1 MIKQI
6 YKLLN
11 VTKIE
16 IYKEGNIYI
25 LKTYKKFFKTTYIN
39 HIPIKKLTDEEFE
52 SIKTFTYKG
61 KKASPILH
69 KIRQEA
75 IDYLKE
81 TNAFKN

>member
-1 MIKQI
+1 MAKQI

-25 LKTYKKFFKTTYIN
+25 LKTYKKIFKTMYIN
-39 HIPIKKLTDEEFE
+39 HIPIKKLTEEEFE

-61 KKASPILH
+61 KKESPILH